1 MKYTLITLVALL
13 LIIGGIAIYK
23 QNQVNDLRADI
34 THLNNTIDIR
44 IHKSIIDAEK
54 RTTDRLIEEFNN
66 QPPDTI
72 IKTKI
77 QYKYETITDSIF
89 VLPDS
94 VKLRYITTELNRLYP
109 NW

>member
-23 QNQVNDLRADI
+23 GNQVSDLKADLK
-34 THLNNTIDIR
+34 HLNNTIDIR
-44 IHKSIIDAEK
+44 IKKSIIDAEK

-66 QPPDTI
+66 QPADTI

-77 QYKYETITDSIF
+77 QIRYETIIDSIF

-94 VKLRYITTELNRLYP
+94 TKVQYITTELNRLYP
-109 NW
+109 N

>member
-54 RTTDRLIEEFNN
+54 RTTDRLIKEFNN
-66 QPPDTI
+66 QPADTI

-77 QYKYETITDSIF
+77 QIRYETITDSIF

-94 VKLRYITTELNRLYP
+94 IKLRYITTELNRLYP
-109 NW
+109 N

>member
-23 QNQVNDLRADI
+23 GNQVNDLRADI

-44 IHKSIIDAEK
+44 IRKSITDAQK
-54 RTTDRLIEEFNN
+54 HTTDSLLKEFNN

-72 IKTKI
+72 IKNQI
-77 QYKYETITDSIF
+77 QIRYETIIDSIF

-94 VKLRYITTELNRLYP
+94 AKLRYITTELDRLYP
-109 NW
+109 N

>member
-1 MKYTLITLVALL
+1 MKHTLITLVALL

-34 THLNNTIDIR
+34 THLNNTTDIR

-54 RTTDRLIEEFNN
+54 RTTDRLIKEFNN
-66 QPPDTI
+66 QPADTI

-77 QYKYETITDSIF
+77 QYKYETIIDSIF

-94 VKLRYITTELNRLYP
+94 TKLRYITTELDRLYP
-109 NW
+109 N

>member
-23 QNQVNDLRADI
+23 QNQVDDLKADLK
-34 THLNNTIDIR
+34 HLNNTIDIR

-66 QPPDTI
+66 QPADTI

-77 QYKYETITDSIF
+77 QIRYETIIDSIF

-94 VKLRYITTELNRLYP
+94 TKVQYITTELNRLYP
-109 NW
+109 N